1 MEKGLPLPA
10 HVASVMRSIG
20 MAKVDAAKEYIEDV
34 REPLVVFCTHMT
46 VLQELRKQFPSAMTI
61 TGDDSRD
68 DKNAAVE
75 AFQGGKCDLIFCN
88 VKAGGVGI
96 TLHRAK
102 HMLFVEQ
109 YWSPAIMD
117 QAMARI
123 IRIGQK
129 AKGVNITSIIAVNT
143 IDEVMLDSLNYKR
156 AFMKEVLDGQ
166 GSFTN

>member
-1 MEKGLPLPA
+1 M
-10 HVASVMRSIG
+10 
-20 MAKVDAAKEYIEDV
+20 
-34 REPLVVFCTHMT
+34 
-46 VLQELRKQFPSAMTI
+46 
-61 TGDDSRD
+61 
-68 DKNAAVE
+68 
-75 AFQGGKCDLIFCN
+75 
-88 VKAGGVGI
+88 GI